1 MGGFSIVEISQN
13 LDYLSQGAFT
23 IKLTLSVILSIGQS
37 KLYSIY
43 SLVTCK
49 YNIVQ
54 NTKYF
59 V

>member
-1 MGGFSIVEISQN
+1 MVEISQN